1 MTGWVCPDSEL
12 ILPANAPRDDWLE
25 ARHSGLGGSDASTIA
40 GVNPY
45 SSLFELWLDKTGR
58 AAEKDQTPEMRFG
71 HLIEP
76 IARQVFTE
84 DHGIPVRRTG
94 LHRSKQ
100 HPWMLVTPDGLT
112 GDGGVFECKSVG
124 WRQSGHW
131 ADGQVAD
138 HAETQVQWSMDV
150 TGRRHAWV
158 CALIEREFVFRRVD
172 YDPELAATIRELARE
187 FWHVN
192 VLGDEEPP
200 LVASDLDVVKRLH
213 KRSRDGEVKASNTS
227 WLTDLLA
234 ERAAAV
240 AACKAADDEL
250 ARIDA
255 ELIDY
260 IGVSEAAGRFD
271 DHGEPVIYVTRKTYE
286 RAGFDLATFRADHPD
301 LAAQY
306 ATTTPYRALKVLAK
320 PRKAR

>member
-12 ILPANAPRDDWLE
+12 ILPASASRDDWLE
-25 ARHSGLGGSDASTIA
+25 ARHAGLGGSDASTIA

-58 AAEKDQTPEMRFG
+58 AAEKEQTPEMRFG

-138 HAETQVQWSMDV
+138 HAEAQVQWSMDV

-172 YDPELAATIRELARE
+172 YDPDLAATLRDMAHD
-187 FWHVN
+187 FWHN
-192 VLGDEEPP
+192 HVLTDVEPGMQP
-200 LVASDLDVVKRLH
+200 ADLDIVKHLH
-213 KRSRDGEVKASNTS
+213 RRAIDGEVAV
-227 WLTDLLA
+227 LEPERLAALLA
-234 ERAAAV
+234 NHADATDAYKAAKDAKALAEAELVRAIGDAEAAATI
-240 AACKAADDEL
+240 DET
-250 ARIDA
+250 
-255 ELIDY
+255 
-260 IGVSEAAGRFD
+260 GR
-271 DHGEPVIYVTRKTYE
+271 PVIYATRHNYHRDGYTV
-286 RAGFDLATFRADHPD
+286 APTD
-301 LAAQY
+301 
-306 ATTTPYRALKVLAK
+306 YRRLTVLAK
-320 PRKAR
+320 PRRT

>member
-12 ILPANAPRDDWLE
+12 ILPASASREDWLE
-25 ARHSGLGGSDASTIA
+25 ARHAGLGGSDASTIA

-58 AAEKDQTPEMRFG
+58 AAEKEQTPEMRFG

-138 HAETQVQWSMDV
+138 HAEAQVQWSMDV

-172 YDPELAATIRELARE
+172 YDPDLAATLRDMAHD
-187 FWHVN
+187 FWHN
-192 VLGDEEPP
+192 HVLTDAEPGMQP
-200 LVASDLDVVKRLH
+200 ADLDIVKALH
-213 KRSRDGEVKASNTS
+213 RRAIDGEIAVLEPERLAALLTNHADATDAYKAAK
-227 WLTDLLA
+227 DAKALA
-234 ERAAAV
+234 EAELVRAIGDAEAAAT
-240 AACKAADDEL
+240 L
-250 ARIDA
+250 
-255 ELIDY
+255 
-260 IGVSEAAGRFD
+260 
-271 DHGEPVIYVTRKTYE
+271 DHDGHPVIYATRHNYHRDGYTVP
-286 RAGFDLATFRADHPD
+286 ATD
-301 LAAQY
+301 
-306 ATTTPYRALKVLAK
+306 YRRLTVLAK
-320 PRKAR
+320 PRRT